1 LKDKFSG
8 KFIVLDGPDGC
19 GKTVQLELLSTYLK
33 NEGIPVVQTN
43 DPGGTKI
50 GNQISRLLKYDAQ
63 GAMDVQT
70 EVMLFMA
77 SRAQLAAEIIKPSL
91 ETGKTILCD
100 RYISSTCAYQGSSG
114 YPVEKI
120 IELGK
125 VAVGD
130 AWPDLTIIID
140 ISVEEGLERTGRKP
154 YQKTKVNHK
163 DANQSY
169 TCAYQGSSGYPVEK
183 IIELGKAAV
192 GDAWPDLTIIIDI
205 SVEEGLE
212 RTGRKPYQKTK
223 VNHNDANQSYLFKN
237 VVVDRFDSRPL
248 EYHRKV
254 RKGFLKLAQYY
265 PGIVKIV
272 DGSQGDIETVHK
284 KILELISEVSFT

>member
-1 LKDKFSG
+1 MNVKKFSG

-19 GKTVQLELLSTYLK
+19 GKSTQCDLLAQRLTE
-33 NEGIPVVQTN
+33 NGIDVVRTH
-43 DPGGTKI
+43 DPGGTEI
-50 GNQISRLLKYDAQ
+50 SDQIRQLLKY
-63 GAMDVQT
+63 GAKGRMDVHT
-70 EVMLFMA
+70 ETMLFMA
-77 SRAQLAAEIIKPSL
+77 SRSQLVAEIIRPAL
-91 ETGKTILCD
+91 EKGKTVLSD
-100 RYISSTCAYQGSSG
+100 RFISSTCAYQGSSG

-125 VAVGD
+125 VAVGNV
-130 AWPDLTIIID
+130 WPDLTIIID
-140 ISVEEGLERTGRKP
+140 IPVEEGLKRTGRKP

-169 TCAYQGSSGYPVEK
+169 
-183 IIELGKAAV
+183 
-192 GDAWPDLTIIIDI
+192 
-205 SVEEGLE
+205 
-212 RTGRKPYQKTK
+212 
-223 VNHNDANQSYLFKN
+223 LFRN

-254 RKGFLKLAQYY
+254 RKEFLKLAQYY

-284 KILELISEVSFT
+284 NIVQLISEVSFT

>member
-1 LKDKFSG
+1 M
-8 KFIVLDGPDGC
+8 
-19 GKTVQLELLSTYLK
+19 
-33 NEGIPVVQTN
+33 NEAVPVVQTN

-50 GNQISRLLKYDAQ
+50 GNQIGRLLKYDAQ
-63 GAMDVQT
+63 GAMNVQT
-70 EVMLFMA
+70 EIMLFMA
-77 SRAQLAAEIIKPSL
+77 SRAQLIAEIIKPAL

-125 VAVGD
+125 LAVGNV
-130 AWPDLTIIID
+130 WPDLTIIID
-140 ISVEEGLERTGRKP
+140 IPVEEGLERTGRKP

-169 TCAYQGSSGYPVEK
+169 
-183 IIELGKAAV
+183 
-192 GDAWPDLTIIIDI
+192 
-205 SVEEGLE
+205 
-212 RTGRKPYQKTK
+212 
-223 VNHNDANQSYLFKN
+223 LFKN
-237 VVVDRFDSRPL
+237 AVVDRFDSRPL

-254 RKGFLKLAQYY
+254 RKGFLRLAQYY

-272 DGSQGDIETVHK
+272 DGSQDDIKTVHK
-284 KILELISEVSFT
+284 KIIQTVEKAF

>member
-1 LKDKFSG
+1 LKNEDLKDKFSG
-8 KFIVLDGPDGC
+8 KFMVLDGPDGC
-19 GKTVQLELLSTYLK
+19 GKTVQLELLYTHLK
-33 NEGIPVVQTN
+33 NEGVPVVQTN

-63 GAMDVQT
+63 GVMDVHT

-77 SRAQLAAEIIKPSL
+77 SRAQLVSEIIKPSL
-91 ETGKTILCD
+91 EAGKTVLCD
-100 RYISSTCAYQGSSG
+100 RFISSTCAYQGSSG
-114 YPVEKI
+114 YPVEKV

-125 VAVGD
+125 LAVGD
-130 AWPDLTIIID
+130 VWPDLTIVID
-140 ISVEEGLERTGRKP
+140 IPAEEGLERTGRKP
-154 YQKTKVNHK
+154 RQKTKVNHK
-163 DANQSY
+163 
-169 TCAYQGSSGYPVEK
+169 
-183 IIELGKAAV
+183 
-192 GDAWPDLTIIIDI
+192 
-205 SVEEGLE
+205 
-212 RTGRKPYQKTK
+212 
-223 VNHNDANQSYLFKN
+223 DANQSYLFKN

-284 KILELISEVSFT
+284 KILQLISEVSFT

>member
-1 LKDKFSG
+1 MENKFSG

-19 GKTVQLELLSTYLK
+19 GKTVQLELLFTYLK
-33 NEGIPVVQTN
+33 NKGVPVVQTN

-63 GAMDVQT
+63 GVMDVQT

-77 SRAQLAAEIIKPSL
+77 SRAQLVAEIIKPAL
-91 ETGKTILCD
+91 ETGKTVLCD
-100 RYISSTCAYQGSSG
+100 RFISSTCAYQGSSG
-114 YPVEKI
+114 YSVEKI

-125 VAVGD
+125 LAVGD
-130 AWPDLTIIID
+130 VWPDLTIIID
-140 ISVEEGLERTGRKP
+140 IPVEEGLERTGRKP

-169 TCAYQGSSGYPVEK
+169 
-183 IIELGKAAV
+183 
-192 GDAWPDLTIIIDI
+192 
-205 SVEEGLE
+205 
-212 RTGRKPYQKTK
+212 
-223 VNHNDANQSYLFKN
+223 LFKN
-237 VVVDRFDSRPL
+237 VVVDRFDSRPF

-284 KILELISEVSFT
+284 KIIEVVNRF